1 MILEILELEETDV
14 RSMRLSVNFPG
25 AQLVKNLHALWETW
39 VQSSGL
45 EGP

>member
-25 AQLVKNLHALWETW
+25 AQLVRNLPALWETW
-39 VQSSGL
+39 VQSLGL
-45 EGP
+45 EDP